1 MNIELSYHQ
10 AMVAKG
16 IECAIEAGP
25 QSIFQTYTL
34 MQTKWV
40 NWPWWNVL
48 EKGYLQEGGNFS
60 TFYLEHID
68 LDNDQSNQ

>member
-1 MNIELSYHQ
+1 
-10 AMVAKG
+10 MVAKG

-48 EKGYLQEGGNFS
+48 RKGYLQEGGK
-60 TFYLEHID
+60 TIPKVGL
-68 LDNDQSNQ
+68 NQDS